1 MAALIT
7 DDFRLFNADNFV
19 ESVTDP
25 DNAYYIF
32 VGLPNPVGEGYGRSL
47 EWNDGPLAPLDNF
60 SYVRHCYDTMMYGR
74 RITPGNIRRVI
85 RRIDWVKGTRSEQ
98 YRDDYSVNN
107 VAPNTGATRLYDAN
121 YYVINS
127 DFRVYVC
134 LSNGSSGSNPKGNG
148 SEDEPN
154 FVDTEPSAAGS
165 SGDGY
170 VWKYLFTVSPADVI
184 KFDSTE
190 YITVPNDWLTTDAPQ
205 ITAVRESGDSQVND
219 SQLKQ
224 IYIADPGSG
233 YGGGIGQELA
243 VIGDG
248 EGARAIIDV
257 NSGRIVNAVIARG
270 GKNYTWGLVDLGSIN
285 GSAAQGGAAS
295 AAKLDV
301 IIPPSRGH
309 GYDIYEELGTD
320 RVLLYARFDDSSE
333 DFPID
338 TQFAQIGLL
347 KNPTIKDSTSIFTE
361 NSFTS
366 ADSLKLITTP
376 QTGTVEVGAIIE
388 QTTSQ
393 GLARGYVV
401 SYNEETTVLKYI
413 QDRSLYYN
421 PITYDNTDYV
431 GISTSGE
438 KIPFESN
445 TNTISEVNGNFSAS
459 VDTAFSGS
467 TATVGGKT
475 VQLGVEFTNGVAESE
490 INKPSGEILYLDN
503 RPLVPRNPRQKE
515 DVKIILEF

>member
-7 DDFRLFNADNFV
+7 DEFRLFNADNFI

-25 DNAYYIF
+25 DNSYYIF

-47 EWNDGPLAPLDNF
+47 DWNTDPLSPIDNF
-60 SYVRHCYDTMMYGR
+60 SYTRHCYDTMMYGR

-85 RRIDWVKGTRSEQ
+85 RRIDWVKGTRYEQ
-98 YRDDYSVNN
+98 YRDDYSVFN
-107 VAPNTGATRLYDAN
+107 VSPNTGSTRLYDAN
-121 YYVINS
+121 YYVVNS
-127 DFRVYVC
+127 EFKVYIC
-134 LSNGSSGSNPKGNG
+134 LSNGSSGLNPKGNG

-170 VWKYLFTVSPADVI
+170 VWKYLFTVNPADVI

-190 YITVPNDWLTTDAPQ
+190 YITVPNDWLSSNSPE
-205 ITAVRESGDSQVND
+205 ITAIRESGDSVVND

-224 IYIADPGSG
+224 VYIDKQGAG
-233 YGGGIGQELA
+233 YAGGINQELPI
-243 VIGDG
+243 IGDG
-248 EGARAIIDV
+248 AGARAVINV
-257 NSGRIVNAVIARG
+257 NSGRITKAIVSKG
-270 GKNYTWGLVDLGSIN
+270 GKGYTWGLVDLGSIN
-285 GSAAQGGAAS
+285 QSASA

-309 GYDIYEELGTD
+309 GFDIYQELGTD
-320 RVLLYARFDDSSE
+320 RVLVYARFDDSTQ

-338 TQFAQIGLL
+338 TTFAQIGLL
-347 KNPTIKDSTSIFTE
+347 RNPTINGSTQVFTE
-361 NSFTS
+361 NSFTA
-366 ADSLKLITTP
+366 ADSLKILSFS
-376 QTGTVEVGAIIE
+376 GGLEVGDILE
-388 QTTSQ
+388 QPTAQ
-393 GLARGYVV
+393 GTAKGYVV
-401 SYNEETTVLKYI
+401 SFNEETGVLKYI

-421 PITYDNTDYV
+421 PITYDNQDYTGITTD
-431 GISTSGE
+431 GN

-445 TNTISEVNGNFSAS
+445 SNNITSTGGFAGTL
-459 VDTAFSGS
+459 DTTFNGS
-467 TATVGGKT
+467 TETVGNKSIE
-475 VQLGVEFTNGVAESE
+475 LGVEFTNGVALSE

-503 RPLVPRNPRQKE
+503 RPQVPRNPRQKE